1 MEKPSGARHWPRN
14 VHNAWDEC
22 QQKMQQPDDN
32 LCCPQGVQEAFELVK
47 GNKLQLVWQA
57 GGLEDE
63 YEELA
68 DALVIAGLINKLRE
82 MEGDAIWQ
90 HMVRLPKVRR
100 MTQDSSSKP

>member
-47 GNKLQLVWQA
+47 GNKLQLVWQ
-57 GGLEDE
+57 
-63 YEELA
+63 
-68 DALVIAGLINKLRE
+68 
-82 MEGDAIWQ
+82 
-90 HMVRLPKVRR
+90 
-100 MTQDSSSKP
+100 